1 MRYPWST
8 PDADPVLDDAL
19 NIAMD
24 YLEFTGQAD
33 AYSETQWYAARAILH
48 AWEAG
53 TQHKIRLANCGIVA
67 IEKGSMLKKGNLASL
82 FPLVG

>member
-19 NIAMD
+19 DIAMD

-48 AWEAG
+48 AREAG
-53 TQHKIRLANCGIVA
+53 TQHKIRLANSGIVA
-67 IEKGSMLKKGNLASL
+67 IEKG
-82 FPLVG
+82 